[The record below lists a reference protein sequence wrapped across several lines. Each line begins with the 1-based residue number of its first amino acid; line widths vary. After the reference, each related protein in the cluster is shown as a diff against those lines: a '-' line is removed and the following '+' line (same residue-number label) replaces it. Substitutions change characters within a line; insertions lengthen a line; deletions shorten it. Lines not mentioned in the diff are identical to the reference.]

1 MKTTRKQF
9 TTLAIA
15 VLAAMATGFSGHA
28 AAQGAY
34 PSKNVTLV
42 VPTAVGGTTDL
53 SARTT
58 MICGA
63 EMTLATGWK
72 SLCSHCFCLV
82 MWGEMTW

>member
-42 VPTAVGGTTDL
+42 VPTA
-53 SARTT
+53 
-58 MICGA
+58 
-63 EMTLATGWK
+63 
-72 SLCSHCFCLV
+72 
-82 MWGEMTW
+82 